1 MLPAISRAILW
12 HWAQQVANLALNF
25 ASVLNADLKRKS
37 RLVAIEYTTEYTRP
51 AHETSVITSS
61 IQISDLWNRFAQADS
76 FPAPLCPICN
86 SGAVVQTVT

>member
-25 ASVLNADLKRKS
+25 TSVLKADLKRKS

-51 AHETSVITSS
+51 AH
-61 IQISDLWNRFAQADS
+61 
-76 FPAPLCPICN
+76 
-86 SGAVVQTVT
+86 